1 MTLRNMIPALAIAA
15 CALVTAAQDK
25 ASFTPMPLDSGF
37 GRMDLSDPPIPADQI
52 IKGFAAKESEFQEA
66 LSHYTYRRTASVDE
80 IDDDTKKVAGEWYEV
95 DDVIFDQTGRRMERV
110 DFAPPNT
117 LKEIMISP
125 TDLQDLQHGYSFVLT
140 TADLPAYDITY
151 VGRQQVDEV
160 KCYVFDVAP
169 KTIEKNKRYFQ
180 GRVWVDTDDLQIVVT
195 DGRMVPDDTRKNS
208 ADLHAPFITWRQQVD
223 GHYWFPVYSKGEGI
237 LHFPGGYG
245 SMAEDVHIKEL
256 IKFTDYKRFGSSSK
270 VFYNG
275 QEIPKDGQQPNP
287 APTTPPDKGK

>member
-1 MTLRNMIPALAIAA
+1 MIPALAIAA

-52 IKGFAAKESEFQEA
+52 IKGFAAKESEFQKA
-66 LSHYTYRRTASVDE
+66 LSHYTYHHTTSVDE